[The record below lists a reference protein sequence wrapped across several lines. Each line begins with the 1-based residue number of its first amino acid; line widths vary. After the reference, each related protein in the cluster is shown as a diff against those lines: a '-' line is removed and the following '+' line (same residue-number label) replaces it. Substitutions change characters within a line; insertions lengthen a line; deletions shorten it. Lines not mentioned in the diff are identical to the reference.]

1 MYDGGMR
8 RSDRRVPPDPS
19 PEAAFTA
26 GLVLLGRREL
36 SSRQVADRLRR
47 KGFPENAV
55 ALAVERLQANG
66 ALDDSRT
73 AHAQARHAVVINR
86 HGRARVLR
94 KVQSLGVDD
103 EIARAA
109 VAATFDELNEEQLLS
124 EALTRKLRGQP
135 LPTDRSSLRRLY
147 GWLVR
152 QGFDAGRI
160 QTALR
165 SRRK

>member
-1 MYDGGMR
+1 
-8 RSDRRVPPDPS
+8 
-19 PEAAFTA
+19 
-26 GLVLLGRREL
+26 
-36 SSRQVADRLRR
+36 
-47 KGFPENAV
+47 
-55 ALAVERLQANG
+55 
-66 ALDDSRT
+66 
-73 AHAQARHAVVINR
+73 
-86 HGRARVLR
+86 
-94 KVQSLGVDD
+94 VDD

-152 QGFDAGRI
+152 QGFDAERI

-165 SRRK
+165 SSRK